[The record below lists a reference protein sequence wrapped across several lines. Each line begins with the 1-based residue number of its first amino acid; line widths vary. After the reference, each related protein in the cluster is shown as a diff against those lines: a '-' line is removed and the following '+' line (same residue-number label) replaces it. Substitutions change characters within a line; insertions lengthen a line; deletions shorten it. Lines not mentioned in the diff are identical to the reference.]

1 MIFLVGVII
10 LSVLIWY
17 GYNTF
22 TMFSGNI
29 ENEYI
34 YRVINGQ
41 GEILSHGWG
50 NIWHYTISILLL
62 VGIAIT
68 ALVLSYGLFKWVAV
82 MTDSE
87 LQNQRKTAEQAKQK
101 AIEDQD
107 YYRSEAERVTK
118 NVKAHA
124 QEKIESAYQDQLSI
138 VQNELSE
145 RQNDIEQREQEVSA
159 REHEVLE
166 LKQQAEQELEF
177 YRSEYQRLKTE
188 LDDHEKQTTHSRDN
202 AIAAM
207 NRRRYKKAKQP

>member
-62 VGIAIT
+62 VGVAIT
-68 ALVLSYGLFKWVAV
+68 ALVLSYCLFKWVAV

-87 LQNQRKTAEQAKQK
+87 LQNQRKAAEQAKQK

-107 YYRSEAERVTK
+107 YYQSEAERVTK
-118 NVKAHA
+118 NIKTYA

-159 REHEVLE
+159 REHEAQE
-166 LKQQAEQELEF
+166 LKQQAEQEVEF

-188 LDDHEKQTTHSRDN
+188 LDDREKQTTHSRNN